1 MGDTVKPKSRQHCRR
16 GKTPLAM
23 FLGFIG
29 FAVALLGPVQVQAKY
44 ASIVMDAETG
54 KILQETNA
62 DTRNYPASLTKMMT
76 LYLVFD
82 ALKSERLK
90 LTDHLKVTAKATRQ
104 PSSKLG
110 ITRKSKITV
119 KQAILALTIKSANDV
134 AVAVAETLA
143 KNERDFALK
152 MTATARRLGMS
163 STTFRNASGLPHRG
177 QLSTARDMAI
187 LGNSLLRDFPHFYH
201 FFSES
206 QFTFD
211 GDVFKNHNKLLR
223 NFDGADGIKTGYIRA
238 SGFNLVA
245 SVKRGNRRLIGV
257 VFGGRTQRARDRV
270 MTRLLDN
277 GFETFGPVQ
286 IADGEAVSSTVADPA
301 ENTKPSGNW
310 GIQVGAYWDK
320 KSAQNIAKVAYGKV
334 PELLLD
340 GVVKVVPLRRKRGKS
355 IYRGRILGLDK
366 KQAYGSCRILK
377 RNKMSCMV
385 FLAKNSNAQIA
396 ASQK

>member
-1 MGDTVKPKSRQHCRR
+1 
-16 GKTPLAM
+16 
-23 FLGFIG
+23 
-29 FAVALLGPVQVQAKY
+29 
-44 ASIVMDAETG
+44 MDAETG

-82 ALKSERLK
+82 ALKSGRLK
-90 LTDHLKVTAKATRQ
+90 LIDRLKVTAKATRQ

-110 ITRKSKITV
+110 LTRRSKITV

-152 MTATARRLGMS
+152 MTAMARRIGMS
-163 STTFRNASGLPHRG
+163 STTFRNASGLPHRA

-187 LGNSLLRDFPHFYH
+187 LGNSLLRDFPHYYH

-206 QFTFD
+206 RFTFN
-211 GDVFKNHNKLLR
+211 GKVLKNHNRLLR
-223 NFDGADGIKTGYIRA
+223 IFDGADGIKTGYIRA

-270 MTRLLDN
+270 MIRLLDN
-277 GFETFGPVQ
+277 GFETFGPMQ
-286 IADGEAVSSTVADPA
+286 IADGEAVSATVADPA
-301 ENTKPSGNW
+301 ENAKPSGNW

-320 KSAQNIAKVAYGKV
+320 KSAKNIAKVAYGKV

-340 GVVKVVPLRRKRGKS
+340 GVVKVVPLRRKRGRS

-377 RNKMSCMV
+377 RSKMSCMV
-385 FLAKNSNAQIA
+385 LLAKNSNAQIA

>member
-1 MGDTVKPKSRQHCRR
+1 
-16 GKTPLAM
+16 
-23 FLGFIG
+23 
-29 FAVALLGPVQVQAKY
+29 
-44 ASIVMDAETG
+44 MDAETG

-90 LTDHLKVTAKATRQ
+90 LTDHIKVSAKATRQ
-104 PSSKLG
+104 PSSKIGLK
-110 ITRKSKITV
+110 RKSNITV

-143 KNERDFALK
+143 KNEHDFALK
-152 MTATARRLGMS
+152 MTATARRIGMR
-163 STTFRNASGLPHRG
+163 STTFRNASGLPHRA

-187 LGNSLLRDFPHFYH
+187 LGKALLRDFPHYYH
-201 FFSES
+201 FFSQS
-206 QFTFD
+206 QFSFD
-211 GDVFKNHNKLLR
+211 GKVFKNHNRMLK

-238 SGFNLVA
+238 SGFNLVT

-257 VFGGRTQRARDRV
+257 VFGGRTPRARDRV

-277 GFETFGPVQ
+277 GFEQFGPEQ
-286 IADGEAVSSTVADPA
+286 IADGEAVGTTVADPA
-301 ENTKPSGNW
+301 EKNAQPSGRW
-310 GIQVGAYWDK
+310 GIQVGAYWDVE
-320 KSAQNIAKVAYGKV
+320 SAANIAKVAYGKV

-340 GVVKVVPLRRKRGKS
+340 GVVKVVPLRRKSGKF
-355 IYRGRILGLDK
+355 IYCGRILGLDRR
-366 KQAYGSCRILK
+366 QAYGSCRVLK
-377 RNKMSCMV
+377 RSKISCMV
-385 FLAKNSNAQIA
+385 LLTKDSGAQVA

>member
-1 MGDTVKPKSRQHCRR
+1 M
-16 GKTPLAM
+16 PLAL

-29 FAVALLGPVQVQAKY
+29 CALAILWPAQVQAKY
-44 ASIVMDAETG
+44 ASLVMDAETG
-54 KILQETNA
+54 KVLQETNA

-90 LTDHLKVTAKATRQ
+90 LTDHLKVSAKATRQ

-110 ITRKSKITV
+110 LTRRSRITV

-152 MTATARRLGMS
+152 MTAMARRIGMR
-163 STTFRNASGLPHRG
+163 STTFRNASGLPHRA

-187 LGNSLLRDFPHFYH
+187 LGNALLRDFPHFYH
-201 FFSES
+201 FFSER
-206 QFTFD
+206 QFSFN
-211 GDVFKNHNKLLR
+211 GKVFKNRNKMLK

-238 SGFNLVA
+238 SGFNLVT

-257 VFGGRTQRARDRV
+257 VFGGRTPRARDRV
-270 MTRLLDN
+270 MARLLDN
-277 GFETFGPVQ
+277 GFDQFGPEQ
-286 IADGEAVSSTVADPA
+286 IADGEAVGTAVTDPA
-301 ENTKPSGNW
+301 EKNAKPSGKW
-310 GIQVGAYWDK
+310 GIQVGAYWDVASAK
-320 KSAQNIAKVAYGKV
+320 KIAKVAYGKV

-340 GVVKVVPLRRKRGKS
+340 GVVKVVPLRRKSGKS

-366 KQAYGSCRILK
+366 KQAYGSCRVLK
-377 RNKMSCMV
+377 RSKMSCMV
-385 FLAKNSNAQIA
+385 FLTKDSGAQIA
-396 ASQK
+396 ARRK